1 MKRDLVL
8 DALVEQQGLR
18 ATEAEIDARIA
29 AMAEARGVSAGELY
43 GSLQK
48 ANRLAE
54 LERGITEEK
63 AFEFLLAAIHS
74 RKGDTLT
81 MATLY
86 PPYII
91 ERSSRG
97 ERTYDIFSRL
107 LMDRIVFL
115 GAPINDDV
123 SNIIIAQLLFLEA
136 DNPDKDI
143 YLYINSPGGVVS
155 AGMAIYDTMQHLRAP
170 VNTICMGMA
179 ASMGSFLLAAGTK
192 GKRSALPHSR
202 IMIHQPS
209 GGAQGTAADIEIQAR
224 EILYL
229 RSKMNA
235 LYALHTGQPIET
247 IERDMD
253 RDRFMSAEEAKAYGL
268 IDSVFTPR
276 KDLVPH
282 TDGKKE
288 T

>member
-1 MKRDLVL
+1 MT
-8 DALVEQQGLR
+8 Q
-18 ATEAEIDARIA
+18 
-29 AMAEARGVSAGELY
+29 SA
-43 GSLQK
+43 
-48 ANRLAE
+48 
-54 LERGITEEK
+54 
-63 AFEFLLAAIHS
+63 
-74 RKGDTLT
+74 
-81 MATLY
+81 LY

-115 GAPINDDV
+115 GSPVNDDV
-123 SNIIIAQLLFLEA
+123 ANIIIAQLLFLEA
-136 DNPDKDI
+136 DNPEKDI

-155 AGMAIYDTMQHLRAP
+155 SGMAIYDTMQHLRAP

-179 ASMGSFLLAAGTK
+179 ASMGSFLLAAGTS

-209 GGAQGTAADIEIQAR
+209 GGTQGTASDVEIQAR

-229 RSKMNA
+229 RSKINE
-235 LYALHTGQPIET
+235 LYAHHTGQPIET

-253 RDRFMSAEEAKAYGL
+253 RDRYMSADEAKAYGL
-268 IDSVFTPR
+268 IDSVFSPR
-276 KDLVPH
+276 RELVPQ
-282 TDGKKE
+282 T
-288 T
+288 